1 MTKSVQK
8 ITLSSSRDIPFDK
21 LVLSQSNVRHVKAGV
36 SIEELAEDIAR
47 RGLLMG
53 LSVRAVVAEAG
64 AETGMY
70 EIPAGGR
77 RYRAL
82 ALLVKQRRLAKT
94 APVPC
99 VVRTDGLAEED
110 SLAENIQRA
119 PLHPLD
125 QFRAFLALRAKGQSE
140 EEIAANQ
147 FVSVGVVRQ
156 RLRLASVSP
165 KLLDVYAEDGMTLD
179 QLMAFTVNGDHER
192 QEQVFERLCQSY
204 DKQPYTIRRMLTEG
218 AVRASDK
225 RAQFIGVDAYVEAG
239 GTVLNDL
246 FQGDDG
252 GWLQDVNLLAMMVA
266 EKLNEQAVTI
276 GAEGW
281 RWVEVAPD
289 FAYGHTYGLRQLRG
303 EAVPLTDEEEATLA
317 ALQQEVE
324 NIETASAEAEELTDE
339 QDRRMGE
346 LETAIETLNDR
357 PIVFDADEV
366 ARAGAFVSIAADG
379 SLRIERGYVRQEDEL
394 PVVPEPETMVE
405 TDPDSASGPAD
416 YVDSGGAAYGGPS
429 AIAEPEEDEGLRP
442 IPDRLLTELT
452 AHRTLALR
460 HALGQRPDIAFL
472 AALHA
477 LALGV
482 FYTYRS
488 DTCLELDLKSVQFG
502 SQAPGLN
509 DTPLARAFDERHQA
523 WRSALPKEPSDLWGV
538 LETFDADSR
547 DALFAHCVSLSVNAV
562 HEAWNRRPRAFAHA
576 DRLAQAVDLDMTV
589 SWTPTAANFL
599 GRVTKARILQ
609 AVAEGKGQRAADRI
623 EHLKKGEMATQAETL
638 LAGSGWLPEPLR
650 TPGRVNAP
658 MAEVVEVVEVE
669 PMTVAEL
676 TVVETAGDGG
686 EPATADND
694 TATEEEEAA
703 KPPAAEEIADA
714 TKISLTN
721 GEAPGEAAEVA
732 FDPHAIAAE

>member
-1 MTKSVQK
+1 MAKSVQK

-21 LVLSQSNVRHVKAGV
+21 LLLSQSNVRHVKAGV

-53 LSVRAVVAEAG
+53 LSVRAVVDEAG
-64 AETGMY
+64 AETGMF

-82 ALLVKQRRLAKT
+82 ALLVKQRRLAKN

-99 VVRTDGLAEED
+99 VVREGGLAEED
-110 SLAENIQRA
+110 SLAENVQRA

-147 FVSVGVVRQ
+147 FVSVAVVKQ

-192 QEQVFERLCQSY
+192 QEQVFERLTQSY

-225 RAQFIGVDAYVEAG
+225 RAQFISVAGYEEAG

-252 GWLQDVNLLAMMVA
+252 GWLQDVSLVDMMVA
-266 EKLNEQAVTI
+266 EKLNEAAVTV

-281 RWVEVAPD
+281 KWVEVAPD

-303 EAVPLTDEEEATLA
+303 ETVPLTDEVEATLA
-317 ALQQEVE
+317 ALQQEVDD
-324 NIETASAEAEELTDE
+324 IETAAAEAEELTDE
-339 QDRRMGE
+339 QDQRMGE
-346 LETAIETLNDR
+346 LETAIEALNAR
-357 PIVFDADEV
+357 PIVFEADEV
-366 ARAGAFVSIAADG
+366 ARAGAFVSITADG
-379 SLRIERGYVRQEDEL
+379 SLRVERGYVRPEDEL
-394 PVVPEPETMVE
+394 PAEPEPQVDTGTDESPAYAAAAETE
-405 TDPDSASGPAD
+405 DD
-416 YVDSGGAAYGGPS
+416 GAVYAVAAP
-429 AIAEPEEDEGLRP
+429 AEPEEDEGLRP

-460 HALGQRPDIAFL
+460 HALGGRPDVAFL
-472 AALHA
+472 AGLHA

-482 FYTYRS
+482 FYSYRS

-509 DTPLARAFDERHQA
+509 DTPLARALDERHQA
-523 WRSALPKEPSDLWGV
+523 WRSLLPRESGDLWNV
-538 LETFDADSR
+538 LETFDFDRR

-576 DRLAQAVDLDMTV
+576 DRLAQAVDLDMAE
-589 SWTPTAANFL
+589 SWSPTAANFL

-609 AVAEGKGQRAADRI
+609 AVAEGKGERAADRI
-623 EHLKKGEMATQAETL
+623 EHLKKVEMATEAETL

-650 TPGRVNAP
+650 TPGRVFAASVDTVEIEP
-658 MAEVVEVVEVE
+658 TVEAELAVGQSATDGREPAVTVDDVVAKDEE
-669 PMTVAEL
+669 VAEP
-676 TVVETAGDGG
+676 VD
-686 EPATADND
+686 
-694 TATEEEEAA
+694 EEE
-703 KPPAAEEIADA
+703 DA
-714 TKISLTN
+714 TLCESSL
-721 GEAPGEAAEVA
+721 ADDEVTDDQDIA
-732 FDPHAIAAE
+732 FEPHAIAAE

>member
-1 MTKSVQK
+1 VAKSVQK

-21 LVLSQSNVRHVKAGV
+21 LLLSQSNVRHVKAGV
-36 SIEELAEDIAR
+36 SIEELAEDIGR

-53 LSVRAVVAEAG
+53 LSVRAVIDEVG
-64 AETGMY
+64 GETGMY

-82 ALLVKQRRLAKT
+82 ALLVKQRRLAKN

-147 FVSVGVVRQ
+147 FVSVAVVKQ
-156 RLRLASVSP
+156 RLRLAAVSP
-165 KLLDVYAEDGMTLD
+165 KLLDVYADDGMTLD

-204 DKQPYTIRRMLTEG
+204 DKQPYAIRRMLTEG

-225 RAQFIGVDAYVEAG
+225 RAQFIGIAAYEEAG

-252 GWLQDVNLLAMMVA
+252 GWLQDVGLLEMMVA
-266 EKLNEQAVTI
+266 ERLNEQAVTI

-281 RWVEVAPD
+281 KWVEVAPD
-289 FAYGHTYGLRQLRG
+289 FAYGHTYGLRQVRG
-303 EAVPLTDEEEATLA
+303 ETLPLSAEEDAALA
-317 ALQQEVE
+317 ALQQEVDD
-324 NIETASAEAEELTDE
+324 IETASTEAEELTDE
-339 QDRRMGE
+339 QDQRMGE
-346 LETAIETLNDR
+346 LETAIEALTAR
-357 PIVFDADEV
+357 PILFDTDEI
-366 ARAGAFVSIAADG
+366 ARSGAFVSIAPDG
-379 SLRIERGYVRQEDEL
+379 SVRVERGYVRPEDEL
-394 PVVPEPETMVE
+394 TIEAEPEVE
-405 TDPDSASGPAD
+405 IGTDEVRAGSATADVEGDEATDATDGPT
-416 YVDSGGAAYGGPS
+416 
-429 AIAEPEEDEGLRP
+429 EPEEDEGLRP

-460 HALGQRPDIAFL
+460 HALGERPDIAFL

-488 DTCLELDLKSVQFG
+488 DTCLELDIKSVQFG

-509 DTPLARAFDERHQA
+509 DTALARALDERHQA
-523 WRSALPKEPSDLWGV
+523 WRSTLPKESGELWEA
-538 LETFDADSR
+538 LETFDAASR

-562 HEAWNRRPRAFAHA
+562 HEAWNRRPKAFAHA
-576 DRLAQAVDLDMTV
+576 DRLAQAVDLDMAA

-609 AVAEGKGQRAADRI
+609 AVAEGRDRRAADRI
-623 EHLKKGEMATQAETL
+623 EHLKKVEMATEAEML
-638 LAGSGWLPEPLR
+638 LSGSGWLPEPLR
-650 TPGRVNAP
+650 TAGRVTTAI
-658 MAEVVEVVEVE
+658 VK
-669 PMTVAEL
+669 L
-676 TVVETAGDGG
+676 VETDSEPAIESIGAETAAAGG
-686 EPATADND
+686 ESAVVADDVTVEDEEVAQPA
-694 TATEEEEAA
+694 E
-703 KPPAAEEIADA
+703 EEIAF
-714 TKISLTN
+714 
-721 GEAPGEAAEVA
+721 E
-732 FDPHAIAAE
+732 PHAIAAE

>member
-1 MTKSVQK
+1 MAKSVQK

-21 LVLSQSNVRHVKAGV
+21 LLLSQSNVRHVKAGV
-36 SIEELAEDIAR
+36 SLEELAEDIAR
-47 RGLLMG
+47 RGLLQG
-53 LSVRAVVAEAG
+53 LSVRAVADEAG
-64 AETGMY
+64 VETGMF

-99 VVRTDGLAEED
+99 VVRESGLAEED

-147 FVSVGVVRQ
+147 FVSVAVVKQ

-179 QLMAFTVNGDHER
+179 QLMAFTVSGDHER
-192 QEQVFERLCQSY
+192 QEQVFERLCASY
-204 DKQPYTIRRMLTEG
+204 DKQPYVIRRMLTEG

-225 RAQFIGVDAYVEAG
+225 RAQFIGIAPYEEAG
-239 GTVLNDL
+239 GTILNDL

-252 GWLQDVNLLAMMVA
+252 GWLQDVSLVDMMVA
-266 EKLNEQAVTI
+266 EKLNEQSLAI
-276 GAEGW
+276 QAEGW

-289 FAYGHTYGLRQLRG
+289 YAYGHTYGLRQLRG
-303 EAVPLTDEEEATLA
+303 ETVPLTSEEEATCA
-317 ALQQEVE
+317 ALQQEVDD
-324 NIETASAEAEELTDE
+324 IETASAQAEELTDE
-339 QDRRMGE
+339 QDERMGE
-346 LETAIETLNDR
+346 LETAIAALNAR
-357 PIVFDADEV
+357 PIVFDVDEV
-366 ARAGAFVSIAADG
+366 LRAGAFVSIAADG
-379 SLRIERGYVRQEDEL
+379 SLRVDRGYVRPEDEL
-394 PVVPEPETMVE
+394 PVEPEAEIGTEEDPAYAVAEVE
-405 TDPDSASGPAD
+405 GDEPPVYAGSASA
-416 YVDSGGAAYGGPS
+416 
-429 AIAEPEEDEGLRP
+429 AEPEEDEGLRP

-460 HALGQRPDIAFL
+460 HALGERPDIAFL

-509 DTPLARAFDERHQA
+509 DIPLACSLDERQQA
-523 WRSALPKEPSDLWGV
+523 WRSALPKESTELWGA

-562 HEAWNRRPRAFAHA
+562 HEAWNRRPKAFVHA
-576 DRLAQAVDLDMTV
+576 DRLAQAVDLDMAA

-599 GRVTKARILQ
+599 GRVTKARIQQ
-609 AVAEGKGQRAADRI
+609 AVAEARGQRAAERI
-623 EHLKKGEMATQAETL
+623 EHLKKVEMATEAEAL

-650 TPGRVNAP
+650 TPGRVMVAMIETVDAGP
-658 MAEVVEVVEVE
+658 VIAAEPVVESTAWDEVE
-669 PMTVAEL
+669 PAVADED
-676 TVVETAGDGG
+676 A
-686 EPATADND
+686 
-694 TATEEEEAA
+694 
-703 KPPAAEEIADA
+703 AAEE
-714 TKISLTN
+714 
-721 GEAPGEAAEVA
+721 EQAAEPTDEEEVGDIDESSLA
-732 FDPHAIAAE
+732 DEQATDDEEVTFEPHAIAAE

>member
-1 MTKSVQK
+1 MAKSVQK

-21 LVLSQSNVRHVKAGV
+21 LLLSQSNVRHVKAGV
-36 SIEELAEDIAR
+36 SLEELAEDIAR

-53 LSVRAVVAEAG
+53 LSVRAVTDEAG
-64 AETGMY
+64 DETGMY

-82 ALLVKQRRLAKT
+82 ALLVKQRRLAKN

-99 VVRTDGLAEED
+99 VIRTDGLAEED

-125 QFRAFLALRAKGQSE
+125 QFRAFLALREKGQSE

-147 FVSVGVVRQ
+147 FVSVAVVKQ

-165 KLLDVYAEDGMTLD
+165 KLLDVYGEDGMTLD
-179 QLMAFTVNGDHER
+179 QLMAFTVSGDQER
-192 QEQVFERLCQSY
+192 QEQVFERLCASY
-204 DKQPYTIRRMLTEG
+204 DKQPYVIRRMLTEG

-225 RAQFIGVDAYVEAG
+225 RAQFVGVAAYEEAG

-252 GWLQDVNLLAMMVA
+252 GWLQDVGLVDMMVA
-266 EKLNEQAVTI
+266 KRLNEAAATV

-289 FAYGHTYGLRQLRG
+289 FAYGHSYGLRQLRG
-303 EAVPLTDEEEATLA
+303 ETVPLTDAEEATLA
-317 ALQQEVE
+317 ALQQEVDD
-324 NIETASAEAEELTDE
+324 IETAAAEAEELTDE
-339 QDRRMGE
+339 QDQRMAE
-346 LETAIETLNDR
+346 LETAIEALTVR
-357 PIVFDADEV
+357 PIVFKADEV
-366 ARAGAFVSIAADG
+366 TRAGAFVSIAADG
-379 SLRIERGYVRQEDEL
+379 SLRVERGYVRAEDEL
-394 PVVPEPETMVE
+394 PAEPEPDVE
-405 TDPDSASGPAD
+405 IGTDEAPA
-416 YVDSGGAAYGGPS
+416 YAAAAQTEHDE
-429 AIAEPEEDEGLRP
+429 AIYATAAPAEPEEDEGLRP

-460 HALGQRPDIAFL
+460 HSLGGRPDVAFL
-472 AALHA
+472 AGLHA

-482 FYTYRS
+482 FYSYRS

-509 DTPLARAFDERHQA
+509 DTPLARALDERHQA
-523 WRSALPKEPSDLWGV
+523 WRSVLPKESGDLWDV
-538 LETFDADSR
+538 LETFDTCNR

-576 DRLAQAVDLDMTV
+576 DRLAQAVDLDMAAT
-589 SWTPTAANFL
+589 WTTTAANFL

-609 AVAEGKGQRAADRI
+609 AVAEGRDPRAADRI
-623 EHLKKGEMATQAETL
+623 EHLKKVEMATEAEAL
-638 LAGSGWLPEPLR
+638 LSGSGWLPEPLR
-650 TPGRVNAP
+650 TLGRM
-658 MAEVVEVVEVE
+658 MAATAEPVEEV
-669 PMTVAEL
+669 A
-676 TVVETAGDGG
+676 ADGG
-686 EPATADND
+686 EPAMAADGARVED
-694 TATEEEEAA
+694 E
-703 KPPAAEEIADA
+703 
-714 TKISLTN
+714 
-721 GEAPGEAAEVA
+721 EVA
-732 FDPHAIAAE
+732 FEPHAIAAE

>member
-1 MTKSVQK
+1 VAQSNQKKSVQK

-21 LVLSQSNVRHVKAGV
+21 LLLSQSNVRHVKAGV
-36 SIEELAEDIAR
+36 SLEELAEDIAR
-47 RGLLMG
+47 RGLLQG
-53 LSVRAVVAEAG
+53 LSVRAVADEAG
-64 AETGMY
+64 VETGMF

-99 VVRTDGLAEED
+99 VVRDSGLAEED

-147 FVSVGVVRQ
+147 FVSVAVVKQ

-165 KLLDVYAEDGMTLD
+165 KLLDVYGEDGMTLD

-192 QEQVFERLCQSY
+192 QEQVFERLCASY
-204 DKQPYTIRRMLTEG
+204 DKQPYVIRRMLTEG

-225 RAQFIGVDAYVEAG
+225 RAQFIGLAAYEEAG

-252 GWLQDVNLLAMMVA
+252 GWLQDVSLVDMMVA
-266 EKLNEQAVTI
+266 EKLNEAAVTI

-289 FAYGHTYGLRQLRG
+289 FAYGHTYGLRQLRS
-303 EAVPLTDEEEATLA
+303 ETVSLTPEEEATLA
-317 ALQQEVE
+317 ALQQEVDD
-324 NIETASAEAEELTDE
+324 IETASAEAEELTDE
-339 QDRRMGE
+339 QDERMGE
-346 LETAIETLNDR
+346 LETAIAALNAR
-357 PIVFDADEV
+357 PVVFDTDEI
-366 ARAGAFVSIAADG
+366 ARAGALVSIAADG
-379 SLRIERGYVRQEDEL
+379 SLRVDRGYVRPEDEL
-394 PVVPEPETMVE
+394 PV
-405 TDPDSASGPAD
+405 
-416 YVDSGGAAYGGPS
+416 
-429 AIAEPEEDEGLRP
+429 EPEEEAGTEGDPAYAAAEVEGNEAAIFAGSAPAVEPEEEEGLRP

-452 AHRTLALR
+452 ANRTLALR
-460 HALGQRPDIAFL
+460 HALGERPDIAFL

-509 DTPLARAFDERHQA
+509 DTALARSLDERQQS
-523 WRSALPKEPSDLWGV
+523 WRSALPKESGELWDA
-538 LETFDADSR
+538 LETFDANSR

-576 DRLAQAVDLDMTV
+576 DQLAQAVDLDMTA

-599 GRVTKARILQ
+599 GRVTKARIQQ
-609 AVAEGKGQRAADRI
+609 AVAEARGQRAADRI
-623 EHLKKGEMATQAETL
+623 EHLKKVEMATEAETL

-650 TPGRVNAP
+650 TPGRP
-658 MAEVVEVVEVE
+658 MATTVEIVEADPVIAAEPVVGESAAERGE
-669 PMTVAEL
+669 LTTDDDAVAE
-676 TVVETAGDGG
+676 D
-686 EPATADND
+686 
-694 TATEEEEAA
+694 
-703 KPPAAEEIADA
+703 EEIAEPMDGEEVADVDESSLADDGA
-714 TKISLTN
+714 THDQ
-721 GEAPGEAAEVA
+721 EVA
-732 FDPHAIAAE
+732 FEPHAIAAE